1 LYPLRHLIV
10 WFTMVF
16 LPKIMNKLKFFPSL
30 FILTGVLGLFILGFQ
45 QLQSQI
51 ILNNLVWLALVYFF
65 LLTSATYKITNSG
78 LPKDNKTFITRT
90 YSAIGIRFI
99 FSIFPLFIYLIFSP
113 ERQLS
118 FAVVYLFLYFF
129 YTAFEI
135 YFLVVNLRP
144 DLKK

>member
-1 LYPLRHLIV
+1 
-10 WFTMVF
+10 
-16 LPKIMNKLKFFPSL
+16 MNKPKFFPSL
-30 FILTGVLGLFILGFQ
+30 FILTGVLALGILGFQ
-45 QLQSQI
+45 HLQTSIQLS
-51 ILNNLVWLALVYFF
+51 NLAWLALIYF
-65 LLTSATYKITNSG
+65 LLLTLVTYKITQSG
-78 LPKDNKTFITRT
+78 MPKDNKTFIIRT
-90 YSAIGIRFI
+90 YSAIGIRFV

>member
-1 LYPLRHLIV
+1 MSKP
-10 WFTMVF
+10 
-16 LPKIMNKLKFFPSL
+16 KFFPSL
-30 FILTGVLGLFILGFQ
+30 FILTGVLGLGILGFQ
-45 QLQSQI
+45 QLQNSVA
-51 ILNNLVWLALVYFF
+51 LGNLVWVALLYF
-65 LLTSATYKITNSG
+65 LLLTLVTYSITQSG

-90 YSAIGIRFI
+90 YSAIGIRFV

-118 FAVVYLFLYFF
+118 FAVVYLLLYFF

-135 YFLVVNLRP
+135 YYLVVNLRP

>member
-1 LYPLRHLIV
+1 MVKNKFYSSLILLTSVMAVLIFCFQHLQNSI
-10 WFTMVF
+10 
-16 LPKIMNKLKFFPSL
+16 S
-30 FILTGVLGLFILGFQ
+30 
-45 QLQSQI
+45 
-51 ILNNLVWLALVYFF
+51 LNNFVWVALVYF
-65 LLTSATYKITNSG
+65 LMLTLVTYKITNSG

-113 ERQLS
+113 IRELS
-118 FAVVYLFLYFF
+118 FVVVYLLLYFF

-135 YFLVVNLRP
+135 YYLVVNLRP

>member
-1 LYPLRHLIV
+1 
-10 WFTMVF
+10 
-16 LPKIMNKLKFFPSL
+16 MNKPKFFPSL
-30 FILTGVLGLFILGFQ
+30 FILTGVLALGIWAFQ
-45 QLQSQI
+45 HLQTSIQLS
-51 ILNNLVWLALVYFF
+51 NLAWLALIYF
-65 LLTSATYKITNSG
+65 LLLTLVTYKITQSG
-78 LPKDNKTFITRT
+78 MPKDNKTFIIRT
-90 YSAIGIRFI
+90 YSAIGIRFV

>member
-1 LYPLRHLIV
+1 
-10 WFTMVF
+10 
-16 LPKIMNKLKFFPSL
+16 MNKPKFFPSL
-30 FILTGVLGLFILGFQ
+30 FILTGVLALGIWGFQ
-45 QLQSQI
+45 HLQTSIQLS
-51 ILNNLVWLALVYFF
+51 NLAWLALIYF
-65 LLTSATYKITNSG
+65 LLLTLVTYKITQSG
-78 LPKDNKTFITRT
+78 MPKDNKTFIIRT
-90 YSAIGIRFI
+90 YSAIGIRFV

>member
-1 LYPLRHLIV
+1 MKKTNFI
-10 WFTMVF
+10 
-16 LPKIMNKLKFFPSL
+16 PSL
-30 FILTGVLGLFILGFQ
+30 LALTALQGVLLFCFQ
-45 QLQSQI
+45 QFVTSISLS
-51 ILNNLVWLALVYFF
+51 NLAWLALIYFF
-65 LLTSATYKITNSG
+65 LLTLVTYKITQSG

-90 YSAIGIRFI
+90 YSAIGIRFV

-118 FAVVYLFLYFF
+118 FAVVYLFMYFF

>member
-1 LYPLRHLIV
+1 MKKTNFI
-10 WFTMVF
+10 
-16 LPKIMNKLKFFPSL
+16 PSL
-30 FILTGVLGLFILGFQ
+30 LTLTALQGVLLFCFQ
-45 QLQSQI
+45 QFVTS
-51 ILNNLVWLALVYFF
+51 ILLSNLAWLALIYFF
-65 LLTSATYKITNSG
+65 LLTLVTYKITQSG

-90 YSAIGIRFI
+90 YSAIGIRFV

-118 FAVVYLFLYFF
+118 FAVVYLFMYFF

>member
-1 LYPLRHLIV
+1 
-10 WFTMVF
+10 
-16 LPKIMNKLKFFPSL
+16 MNKLKFYPSL
-30 FILTGVLGLFILGFQ
+30 IILTGVLGLLILSFQ
-45 QLQSQI
+45 KFQTQI
-51 ILNNLVWLALVYFF
+51 DLSNLIWIALMYYL
-65 LLTSATYKITNSG
+65 LLTAITHKISNSG
-78 LPKDNKTFITRT
+78 LPKDNKTFIIRT

-99 FSIFPLFIYLIFSP
+99 FSIFPLIIYLIFSP

>member
-1 LYPLRHLIV
+1 
-10 WFTMVF
+10 
-16 LPKIMNKLKFFPSL
+16 MNKLKFYPSL
-30 FILTGVLGLFILGFQ
+30 IILTGVLGLLILSFQ
-45 QLQSQI
+45 KFQTQI
-51 ILNNLVWLALVYFF
+51 DLSNLIWIALLYYL
-65 LLTSATYKITNSG
+65 LLTAITHKISNSG
-78 LPKDNKTFITRT
+78 LPKDNKTFIIRT

-99 FSIFPLFIYLIFSP
+99 FSIFPLIIYLIFSP

>member
-1 LYPLRHLIV
+1 MTKNKFMPALLALSAAMAAGI
-10 WFTMVF
+10 FVF
-16 LPKIMNKLKFFPSL
+16 QLVFPS
-30 FILTGVLGLFILGFQ
+30 IPLT
-45 QLQSQI
+45 
-51 ILNNLVWLALVYFF
+51 NLVWLALVYFI
-65 LLTSATYKITNSG
+65 LLTLVTYKITNSG
-78 LPKDNKTFITRT
+78 LPKDNKTFFVRV
-90 YSAIGIRFI
+90 YSAIGIRFV

-118 FAVVYLFLYFF
+118 FAIVYLLLYFF

>member
-1 LYPLRHLIV
+1 MI
-10 WFTMVF
+10 
-16 LPKIMNKLKFFPSL
+16 KNKFYSSL
-30 FILTGVLGLFILGFQ
+30 SILTLVMVILIFCFQ
-45 QLQSQI
+45 QFQNSI
-51 ILNNLVWLALVYFF
+51 SVNNFVWIALVYFL
-65 LLTSATYKITNSG
+65 LLTLLTYKITNSG

-113 ERQLS
+113 IRELS
-118 FAVVYLFLYFF
+118 FIVVYLLLYFF

-135 YFLVVNLRP
+135 YYLVVNLRP

>member
-1 LYPLRHLIV
+1 
-10 WFTMVF
+10 
-16 LPKIMNKLKFFPSL
+16 MNKPKFFPSL
-30 FILTGVLGLFILGFQ
+30 FILTGVLALGILSFQ
-45 QLQSQI
+45 QLQSSI
-51 ILNNLVWLALVYFF
+51 ELSNLVWVALVYY
-65 LLTSATYKITNSG
+65 LVLTLSTYKITQSG
-78 LPKDNKTFITRT
+78 LPKDNKTFIIRT
-90 YSAIGIRFI
+90 YAAIGIRFV

-118 FAVVYLFLYFF
+118 FAVVYLLLYFF

>member
-1 LYPLRHLIV
+1 
-10 WFTMVF
+10 
-16 LPKIMNKLKFFPSL
+16 MNKLKFYPSL
-30 FILTGVLGLFILGFQ
+30 TILTGVLGLLILSFQ
-45 QLQSQI
+45 KFQTQI
-51 ILNNLVWLALVYFF
+51 DLSNLIWIALLYYL
-65 LLTSATYKITNSG
+65 LLTAITHKISNSG
-78 LPKDNKTFITRT
+78 LPKDNKTFIIRT

-99 FSIFPLFIYLIFSP
+99 FSIFPLIIYLIFSP

>member
-1 LYPLRHLIV
+1 
-10 WFTMVF
+10 
-16 LPKIMNKLKFFPSL
+16 MNKLKFYPSL
-30 FILTGVLGLFILGFQ
+30 IILTGVLGLLILSFQ
-45 QLQSQI
+45 KFQTQI
-51 ILNNLVWLALVYFF
+51 DLSNLIWIALLYYLF
-65 LLTSATYKITNSG
+65 LTAITHKISNSG
-78 LPKDNKTFITRT
+78 LPKDNKTFIIRT

-99 FSIFPLFIYLIFSP
+99 FSIFPLIIYLIFSP

>member
-1 LYPLRHLIV
+1 
-10 WFTMVF
+10 
-16 LPKIMNKLKFFPSL
+16 MNKPKFFPSL
-30 FILTGVLGLFILGFQ
+30 FILTGVLALGILSFQ
-45 QLQSQI
+45 QLQSSI
-51 ILNNLVWLALVYFF
+51 KLSNLVWVALVYY
-65 LLTSATYKITNSG
+65 LVLTLSTYKITQSG
-78 LPKDNKTFITRT
+78 LPKDNKTFIIRT
-90 YSAIGIRFI
+90 YSAIGIRFV

>member
-1 LYPLRHLIV
+1 
-10 WFTMVF
+10 
-16 LPKIMNKLKFFPSL
+16 MNKLKFYPSL
-30 FILTGVLGLFILGFQ
+30 LMLTGVLALLILSFQ
-45 QLQSQI
+45 NLQPHIALS
-51 ILNNLVWLALVYFF
+51 NLIWFALLYYL
-65 LLTSATYKITNSG
+65 LLTAITHKISNSG
-78 LPKDNKTFITRT
+78 LPKDNKTFIIRT

-99 FSIFPLFIYLIFSP
+99 FSIFPLIIYLIFSP

>member
-1 LYPLRHLIV
+1 
-10 WFTMVF
+10 
-16 LPKIMNKLKFFPSL
+16 MNKPKFFPSL
-30 FILTGVLGLFILGFQ
+30 FVLTGVLGLGILGFQ
-45 QLQSQI
+45 QLQHS
-51 ILNNLVWLALVYFF
+51 LALSNLAWLALVYFL
-65 LLTSATYKITNSG
+65 LLTLVTYSITQSG

-90 YSAIGIRFI
+90 YSAIGIRFV

-113 ERQLS
+113 ERQLT
-118 FAVVYLFLYFF
+118 FAVVYLLLYFF

>member
-1 LYPLRHLIV
+1 MSKP
-10 WFTMVF
+10 
-16 LPKIMNKLKFFPSL
+16 KFFPSL
-30 FILTGVLGLFILGFQ
+30 FILTGVLALGIWAFQ
-45 QLQSQI
+45 QLQTSIQ
-51 ILNNLVWLALVYFF
+51 LSNLAWLALIYF
-65 LLTSATYKITNSG
+65 LLLTLVTYKITQSG
-78 LPKDNKTFITRT
+78 MPKDNKTFIIRT
-90 YSAIGIRFI
+90 YSAIGIRFV

>member
-1 LYPLRHLIV
+1 MKKSTFI
-10 WFTMVF
+10 
-16 LPKIMNKLKFFPSL
+16 KSL
-30 FILTGVLGLFILGFQ
+30 LILTAVLAVMLFCFQ
-45 QLQSQI
+45 QFVPSTPLS
-51 ILNNLVWLALVYFF
+51 NLVWPALFYFF
-65 LLTSATYKITNSG
+65 LLTLVTYKITQSG

>member
-1 LYPLRHLIV
+1 MKKPSFI
-10 WFTMVF
+10 
-16 LPKIMNKLKFFPSL
+16 PSL
-30 FILTGVLGLFILGFQ
+30 FVLTALLALGIFCFQ
-45 QLQSQI
+45 QFALSI
-51 ILNNLVWLALVYFF
+51 PLSNLAWAALVYFL
-65 LLTSATYKITNSG
+65 LLTLVTYKITQSG

-90 YSAIGIRFI
+90 YSAIGIRFV

>member
-1 LYPLRHLIV
+1 M
-10 WFTMVF
+10 T
-16 LPKIMNKLKFFPSL
+16 KNKFYPSL
-30 FILTGVLGLFILGFQ
+30 FILTLVMAVLIFCFQ
-45 QLQSQI
+45 QFQNSFPI
-51 ILNNLVWLALVYFF
+51 NNYVWVALVYFL
-65 LLTSATYKITNSG
+65 LLTLVTYKITNSG

-113 ERQLS
+113 VRELP
-118 FAVVYLFLYFF
+118 FVVVYLLLYFF

-135 YFLVVNLRP
+135 YYLVVNLRP

>member
-1 LYPLRHLIV
+1 MKNLS
-10 WFTMVF
+10 
-16 LPKIMNKLKFFPSL
+16 FFPSL
-30 FILTGVLGLFILGFQ
+30 FILTGVLGALIGGFQ
-45 QLQSQI
+45 QFVQTIPLS
-51 ILNNLVWLALVYFF
+51 NLAWLALAYF
-65 LLTSATYKITNSG
+65 LLLTLVTYKITYSA
-78 LPKDNKTFITRT
+78 LPKDNKTFIYRT
-90 YSAIGIRFI
+90 YSAIGIRFV

-113 ERQLS
+113 ERQLA

>member
-1 LYPLRHLIV
+1 MTKNNFMPALLALSAAMAAGI
-10 WFTMVF
+10 FVF
-16 LPKIMNKLKFFPSL
+16 QLVFPS
-30 FILTGVLGLFILGFQ
+30 IPLT
-45 QLQSQI
+45 
-51 ILNNLVWLALVYFF
+51 NLVWAALIYFI
-65 LLTSATYKITNSG
+65 LLTLVTFKITNSG
-78 LPKDNKTFITRT
+78 LPKDNKTFFVRV
-90 YSAIGIRFI
+90 YSAIGIRFV

-118 FAVVYLFLYFF
+118 FAIVYLLLYFF

>member
-1 LYPLRHLIV
+1 MVKNKFYSSLILLTSVMALIIFCFQHLQNSI
-10 WFTMVF
+10 
-16 LPKIMNKLKFFPSL
+16 S
-30 FILTGVLGLFILGFQ
+30 
-45 QLQSQI
+45 
-51 ILNNLVWLALVYFF
+51 LNNLVWVALVYF
-65 LLTSATYKITNSG
+65 LMLTLVTYKITNSA

-113 ERQLS
+113 IRELS
-118 FAVVYLFLYFF
+118 FVVVYLLLYFF

-135 YFLVVNLRP
+135 YYLVINLRP